1 MQKIK
6 EYAKKHKAFI
16 IFSILFSITVIGVY
30 WLFLKGKISFIWNTD
45 GLRQHYI
52 ILYDFNEK
60 VRNLFNEGFSTFSLN
75 MGLGLDVIEQ
85 YSYYVI
91 GDPFAW
97 LSLLFPLDKLEY
109 VYSILIVLRMYCI
122 GLAFMAYC
130 KYHKKGNLPT
140 IIGSLAYAFCGFVL
154 YGGIRHPYFLNA
166 LILLPIIFIGID
178 RLLKENKK
186 GLFIVSIFISSIVNY
201 YFFYIL
207 TIIAVIYTIVKLIFE
222 YRDKGTKWIIN
233 TVLNGI
239 GCYIIGVL
247 MSACILLPTIYGFL
261 NSARTDVDIAVVFK
275 DTFYEQ
281 FIMGYTIIENEAW
294 NIIGITSIFIPLF
307 GVMLVNLKENK
318 EMFTMFCIMTIMALL
333 PQIASI
339 MNGFSYPTNRWVFAY
354 IFIMAYIIVQN
365 YRTNL
370 KYSKKEILSMIITTS
385 VYINLSFIFWEYNDA
400 NYDIFRTN
408 MVFAVVFILIV
419 VIKQVM
425 LNKNKKKPLNK
436 IISIS
441 SSSIIII
448 AVMSNIIISANH
460 FYGEN
465 GSNYIAA
472 FSKYSQVD
480 KKYKNENGKIDH
492 FEEAIEYIKNYDKDI
507 YRIGKLPVSI
517 ENTSLMY
524 NYNSL
529 SSYLSIGNRYIY
541 EFARSM
547 DLNNSEKNKIAI
559 TDMNNRT
566 QAMTFLGTKYII
578 CDQENEKYIPY
589 GYKKIKTIEN
599 TQIYENTNS
608 LNIGIFYD
616 KFIQEEEY
624 NKLDAIEKEIAL
636 LNYATIDNNSTL
648 LNDIE
653 HGNILDINYKKANI
667 DYEILDEDGI
677 LEDSKITIEENKNT
691 IKLKVNSKNDI
702 EELFLKIS
710 NLNFIRKE
718 DTSTT
723 KYTIKVKYNGK
734 TIEEETKGLTSIDY
748 DDNPNIFI
756 NIGKYISD
764 VEDNSKYIEIEF
776 DSSEGT
782 FYYDSIE
789 LVSVSM
795 EEYEKQVEK
804 LNQTPFENIEY
815 SGNTIKGTINNEK
828 DGILQLTVPYS
839 NGWSVIVDG
848 EEKELLNV
856 NTGFI
861 GVALEAG
868 EHEIVFEYH
877 TPWLTVGIIIS
888 IIGVIAFIV
897 ILIIDRRKDERH
909 SNKV

>member
-16 IFSILFSITVIGVY
+16 IFSILFAITVIGVY

-45 GLRQHYI
+45 GLKQHYV
-52 ILYDFNEK
+52 ILYDFNEMI
-60 VRNLFNEGFSTFSLN
+60 RNLFKEGISTFSLN
-75 MGLGLDVIEQ
+75 IGLGLDVIEQ

-130 KYHKKGNLPT
+130 KYHKKENLPT
-140 IIGSLAYAFCGFVL
+140 IIGSLAYAFCGFIL

-207 TIIAVIYTIVKLIFE
+207 TIVAVIYTIVKIIFE
-222 YRDKGTKWIIN
+222 YRDKGSKWIIN
-233 TVLNGI
+233 TVLKGI
-239 GCYIIGVL
+239 GCYIVGTL

-261 NSARTDVDIAVVFK
+261 NSARTEADIAVVFK

-281 FIMGYTIIENEAW
+281 FIMGYTIIENESW

-307 GVMLVNLKENK
+307 GVMLVNLKKNK
-318 EMFTMFCIMTIMALL
+318 EMFTIFCIMTIMAVL
-333 PQIASI
+333 PQIASV

-354 IFIMAYIIVQN
+354 IFIMVYIIVEN
-365 YRTNL
+365 FRTSL
-370 KYSKKEILSMIITTS
+370 KYNKKEILSMIITTS
-385 VYINLSFIFWEYNDA
+385 IYINLSFIFWKYNDA
-400 NYDIFRTN
+400 NYHIFRIN
-408 MVFAVVFILIV
+408 MVFAIVFILIV
-419 VIKQVM
+419 IVKQVILKKTIKINKLVNITLSCMIIIVVM
-425 LNKNKKKPLNK
+425 LNV
-436 IISIS
+436 I
-441 SSSIIII
+441 
-448 AVMSNIIISANH
+448 VSANH

-465 GSNYIAA
+465 GSNYIAS

-480 KKYKNENGKIDH
+480 KKYENENGNINH
-492 FEEAIEYIKNYDKDI
+492 FEEAIEYIKNYDKNI
-507 YRIGKLPVSI
+507 YRISKLPVSI

-529 SSYLSIGNRYIY
+529 SSYLSIGSKYVY
-541 EFARSM
+541 EFAKDI
-547 DLNNSEKNKIAI
+547 DLNNSAKNKTAI

-578 CDQENEKYIPY
+578 CDEENEKYIPY
-589 GYKKIKTIEN
+589 GYKKIENIEN

-616 KFIQEEEY
+616 KYIQEEEY

-648 LNDIE
+648 INDIE

-748 DDNPNIFI
+748 DDNPNIVI

-764 VEDNSKYIEIEF
+764 LDDDSNYIEIEF

-839 NGWSVIVDG
+839 DGWSVIVDG

-877 TPWLTVGIIIS
+877 TPWLTAGIIIS

-897 ILIIDRRKDERH
+897 ILIIDRRKNERH

>member
-6 EYAKKHKAFI
+6 EYAKKHKTFI
-16 IFSILFSITVIGVY
+16 IFTLLFAITTIGVY

-45 GLRQHYI
+45 GLKQHYI
-52 ILYDFNEK
+52 ILYDFNEMI
-60 VRNLFNEGFSTFSLN
+60 RNVFKQGISTFSLN

-130 KYHKKGNLPT
+130 KYHKKDELPT
-140 IIGSLAYAFCGFVL
+140 IVGSLAYAFCGFVL

-178 RLLKENKK
+178 KLLKENKK
-186 GLFIVSIFISSIVNY
+186 GLFIFSIFISAIVNY

-207 TIIAVIYTIVKLIFE
+207 TIVAVIYAIVKLIFE
-222 YRDKGTKWIIN
+222 YRDRGAKWITNI
-233 TVLNGI
+233 VLKGI
-239 GCYIIGVL
+239 GYYIVGVL

-261 NSARTDVDIAVVFK
+261 NSARVESDIAVVFK
-275 DTFYEQ
+275 ETFYEQ
-281 FIMGYTIIENEAW
+281 FMMGYTIIENESW
-294 NIIGITSIFIPLF
+294 HIIGITSIFIPLF
-307 GVMLVNLKENK
+307 GVMLVNLRENK
-318 EMFTMFCIMTIMALL
+318 EVFTIFCIMTIMSLL

-339 MNGFSYPTNRWVFAY
+339 MNGFSYPTNRWIFAY
-354 IFIMAYIIVQN
+354 IFIIVCIIVKN
-365 YRTNL
+365 FRTNL
-370 KYSKKEILSMIITTS
+370 KYDKREILSMIITTS
-385 VYINLSFIFWEYNDA
+385 IYINLSFILWKYNKA
-400 NYDIFRTN
+400 NYFIFRIN
-408 MVFAVVFILIV
+408 MIFAIVFILIV
-419 VIKQVM
+419 IIR
-425 LNKNKKKPLNK
+425 K
-436 IISIS
+436 IIYIKNIKINKLVNITS
-441 SSSIIII
+441 SCMIVIVVIL
-448 AVMSNIIISANH
+448 NITVNANH
-460 FYGEN
+460 FYGKS
-465 GSNYIAA
+465 GSNYIAS
-472 FSKYSQVD
+472 FSKYSQID
-480 KKYKNENGKIDH
+480 KKYKSENGKIEH
-492 FEEAIEYIKNYDKDI
+492 FEEAIEYIKNNDKSI
-507 YRIGKLPVSI
+507 YRIGKLPLSL

-529 SSYLSIGNRYIY
+529 SSYLSIGSKYVY
-541 EFARSM
+541 EFAKSI
-547 DLNNSEKNKIAI
+547 DLNNSAKNKTAI

-578 CDQENEKYIPY
+578 CNQESEKYIPY

-599 TQIYENTNS
+599 TQIYENLNS

-616 KFIQEEEY
+616 KYIQDEEY
-624 NKLDAIEKEIAL
+624 NNLEAIEREIAL
-636 LNYATIDNNSTL
+636 LDYATIGNTTL
-648 LNDIE
+648 PNGIE
-653 HGNILDINYKKANI
+653 HGSVLDIQSQKTNVDYDIIDENNILKDN
-667 DYEILDEDGI
+667 
-677 LEDSKITIEENKNT
+677 KITIGKDKNT
-691 IKLKVNSKNDI
+691 IKLKVKDKDKENI
-702 EELFLKIS
+702 EELFLKID
-710 NLNFIRKE
+710 NLRFIRKE
-718 DTSTT
+718 DDATT
-723 KYTIKVKYNGK
+723 KYTVKVKYNGK

-748 DDNPNIFI
+748 DNNPNILI

-764 VEDNSKYIEIEF
+764 YDNENNVIEIEF

-795 EEYEKQVEK
+795 DEYEKQVEK

-815 SGNTIKGTINNEK
+815 SGNTIKGTISNEK

-839 NGWSVIVDG
+839 DGWRVIVDG

-861 GVALEAG
+861 GVALESG
-868 EHEIVFEYH
+868 EHKIIFEYH
-877 TPWLTVGIIIS
+877 TPWLTAGIIIS
-888 IIGVIAFIV
+888 IIGLIIFIL
-897 ILIIDRRKDERH
+897 ILIIDRRSNERN